1 MNREVATYLC
11 MFVNK
16 RKTDWVDLLPTA
28 EFALNNRV
36 TESTG
41 YSPFYLTYGYQ
52 PDFTILPGRTNAPA
66 ADQRLKGLE
75 AARKEAEAAL

>member
-1 MNREVATYLC
+1 M
-11 MFVNK
+11 
-16 RKTDWVDLLPTA
+16 
-28 EFALNNRV
+28 LNNRV

-41 YSPFYLTYGYQ
+41 YSPFYLIYRYQ
-52 PDFTILPGRTNAPA
+52 PDFTILLERTNAPT